1 MIFALATD
9 DRSLQIFADAGLA
22 ISYCEG
28 IDVEDGLWR
37 FWGPTG
43 EALEAVFSEPNERS
57 GSWVLSGVYSLL
69 PSSGRPN
76 LWASLADAGSLEANP
91 YFPSLAAIRDYL
103 AQSGDVQHHGA

>member
-9 DRSLQIFADAGLA
+9 DRSLQIFADKDRA

-28 IDVEDGLWR
+28 IDVEDGVWK

-43 EALEAVFSEPNERS
+43 QALEAVFSKPNERR
-57 GSWVLSGVYSLL
+57 GSWVLSGVYLLL

-76 LWASLADAGSLEANP
+76 LRAALAEAGSLETNP
-91 YFPSLAAIRDYL
+91 YFPSLVAIRDYL
-103 AQSGDVQHHGA
+103 AQSGDV